1 MPTTRVDAG
10 YRAVPGRVER
20 QFQAQAPDRIWV
32 ADITYVPTLTGFVYL
47 AVVLDVF
54 SRWVVGWSMAH
65 HLRAEL
71 VLGALNMA
79 LGQRRVPR
87 TRGDEPGSGWPCAKR
102 RSRSPHARG

>member
-1 MPTTRVDAG
+1 M
-10 YRAVPGRVER
+10 
-20 QFQAQAPDRIWV
+20 
-32 ADITYVPTLTGFVYL
+32 TGFVYL

-87 TRGDEPGSGWPCAKR
+87 TRGDEPIVSSFGNPSDE
-102 RSRSPHARG
+102 RSPHARG